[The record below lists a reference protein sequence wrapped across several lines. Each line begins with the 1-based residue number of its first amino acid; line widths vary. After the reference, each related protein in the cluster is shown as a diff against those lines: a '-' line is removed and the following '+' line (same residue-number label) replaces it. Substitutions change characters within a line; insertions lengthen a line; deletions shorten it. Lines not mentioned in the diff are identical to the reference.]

1 LQEREQC
8 LFGKLG
14 LLCCPTSGW
23 QPPCQRW
30 LALFLC
36 RLCLGRCEMAALQQP
51 WHQLGNA
58 MGNIAAAQQMYAGA
72 ALEAQEACVALGN
85 QPQPVLAD
93 VHAALLGI
101 AQQLGNF
108 QQLTEQRFAGLEA
121 RFAGLEARFTG
132 LEARFTGLEEQVH
145 GLEEQVHGLEGMT
158 QDNTNSINRS
168 LNRQAGDDAHIL
180 WLYNAQREQPNQ
192 PALTRASAQTEDMQT
207 INNLLQI
214 YGLVLQGNV
223 TQRRNRLLHHLGSL

>member
-1 LQEREQC
+1 
-8 LFGKLG
+8 
-14 LLCCPTSGW
+14 
-23 QPPCQRW
+23 
-30 LALFLC
+30 
-36 RLCLGRCEMAALQQP
+36 MAAQQQS

-58 MGNIAAAQQMYAGA
+58 MGNIAAAQQVFAGA
-72 ALEAQEACVALGN
+72 ALEAQAACVALGN
-85 QPQPVLAD
+85 QPPPVLAD
-93 VHAALLGI
+93 VHAALQGI
-101 AQQLGNF
+101 AQQLGTF
-108 QQLTEQRFAGLEA
+108 QQLTEQ

-132 LEARFTGLEEQVH
+132 LEARFTGLEARFT

-207 INNLLQI
+207 INNFLQF